1 MCVARDGLA
10 QFRRGR
16 QLVALYPYMEY
27 SLHMRTRRAIR
38 TAASAIPAADMAERR
53 DPAARRRL
61 SAPALRT
68 FFQVARTWQLSAAEE
83 RALLG
88 WPPSSTF
95 HKYKS
100 GDAGVL
106 SFDTLTRISLVLGIY
121 KAIQV
126 LYPEPIFADRWVR
139 MPNANTLFG
148 GRPPIA
154 FLVDNGIDGLLQL
167 RRLLDARR
175 G

>member
-1 MCVARDGLA
+1 
-10 QFRRGR
+10 
-16 QLVALYPYMEY
+16 
-27 SLHMRTRRAIR
+27 MRTERARRPAPA
-38 TAASAIPAADMAERR
+38 TLAAEADRR
-53 DPAARRRL
+53 DPAVRRRL

-68 FFQVARTWQLSAAEE
+68 FFNVARGWGLSTAEE

-88 WPPSSTF
+88 WPPTSTF

-121 KAIQV
+121 KALQL
-126 LYPEPIFADRWVR
+126 LYPEAAFADRWMR
-139 MPNANTLFG
+139 MPNANPAFG
-148 GRPPIA
+148 GGTPLA
-154 FLVDNGIDGLLQL
+154 FVANNGLDGLYQV

>member
-1 MCVARDGLA
+1 
-10 QFRRGR
+10 
-16 QLVALYPYMEY
+16 
-27 SLHMRTRRAIR
+27 MRTERAR
-38 TAASAIPAADMAERR
+38 PTPSEAPAAADRQ
-53 DPAARRRL
+53 DPAVRRRL

-68 FFQVARTWQLSAAEE
+68 FFQVARAWTLSTSEE

-88 WPPSSTF
+88 WPPASTF

-121 KAIQV
+121 KALQL
-126 LYPEPIFADRWVR
+126 LYPEAGFADRWMR
-139 MPNANTLFG
+139 MPNANPVFG
-148 GRPPIA
+148 GSAPLTFVA
-154 FLVDNGIDGLLQL
+154 DNGLDGLFQV

>member
-1 MCVARDGLA
+1 M
-10 QFRRGR
+10 QTRRG
-16 QLVALYPYMEY
+16 Q
-27 SLHMRTRRAIR
+27 T
-38 TAASAIPAADMAERR
+38 PAAAGVADIALADRT
-53 DPAARRRL
+53 DPAVRRRL

-68 FFQVARTWQLSAAEE
+68 FFNIARAWTLSATEE

-88 WPPSSTF
+88 WPPPSTF

-106 SFDTLTRISLVLGIY
+106 SFDTLTRISLVLGLY
-121 KAIQV
+121 KALQL
-126 LYPEPIFADRWVR
+126 LYAEPAFADRWMR
-139 MPNANTLFG
+139 MPNANPLFG
-148 GRPPIA
+148 GTTPMA
-154 FLVDNGIDGLLQL
+154 FVAANGVDGLLQV

>member
-1 MCVARDGLA
+1 
-10 QFRRGR
+10 
-16 QLVALYPYMEY
+16 
-27 SLHMRTRRAIR
+27 MRTQRGSARA
-38 TAASAIPAADMAERR
+38 TA
-53 DPAARRRL
+53 DPAAGAADDRKDPAVRRRL
-61 SAPALRT
+61 SAPALRA
-68 FFQVARTWQLSAAEE
+68 FFNIARTWGLSVAEE

-88 WPPSSTF
+88 WPATSTF

-121 KAIQV
+121 KALQL
-126 LYPEPIFADRWVR
+126 LYAEPAFADRWMQ
-139 MPNANTLFG
+139 MPNTNPLFAG
-148 GRPPIA
+148 ATPMA
-154 FLVDNGIDGLLQL
+154 FAADNGLDGLFQV

>member
-1 MCVARDGLA
+1 MGTLRAARTPAVTMPVADAG
-10 QFRRGR
+10 
-16 QLVALYPYMEY
+16 
-27 SLHMRTRRAIR
+27 
-38 TAASAIPAADMAERR
+38 ERR

-68 FFQVARTWQLSAAEE
+68 FFQVARAWQLSAAEE

-88 WPPSSTF
+88 WPPNSTF

-126 LYPEPIFADRWVR
+126 LYPEPVFADRWVR
-139 MPNANTLFG
+139 MPNANPLFG
-148 GRPPIA
+148 GQPPIA
-154 FLVDNGIDGLLQL
+154 YLVDNGIDGLFHL

>member
-1 MCVARDGLA
+1 MQTARP
-10 QFRRGR
+10 
-16 QLVALYPYMEY
+16 V
-27 SLHMRTRRAIR
+27 RAAVGPPD
-38 TAASAIPAADMAERR
+38 TGDRR
-53 DPAARRRL
+53 DPAVRRRL

-68 FFQVARTWQLSAAEE
+68 FFNVARVWRLSAVEE

-121 KAIQV
+121 KALQI
-126 LYPEPIFADRWVR
+126 LYVEPAFADRWLR
-139 MPNANTLFG
+139 MPNANPLFG
-148 GRPPIA
+148 GRPPLA
-154 FLVDNGIDGLLQL
+154 FLVDNGVDGLFQL

>member
-1 MCVARDGLA
+1 
-10 QFRRGR
+10 
-16 QLVALYPYMEY
+16 
-27 SLHMRTRRAIR
+27 MRTGQDRPRQAP
-38 TAASAIPAADMAERR
+38 AGVAGEAADRR
-53 DPAARRRL
+53 DPLVRRRL

-68 FFQVARTWQLSAAEE
+68 FFTVSRAWGLSTTEE

-88 WPPSSTF
+88 WPPASTF

-106 SFDTLTRISLVLGIY
+106 SFDTLTRISLVLGIFN
-121 KAIQV
+121 ALQL
-126 LYPEPIFADRWVR
+126 LYAEPAFADRWMS
-139 MPNANTLFG
+139 MPNANPLFG
-148 GRPPIA
+148 GRAPIA
-154 FLVDNGIDGLLQL
+154 LVGDNGLDGLFQV

>member
-1 MCVARDGLA
+1 
-10 QFRRGR
+10 
-16 QLVALYPYMEY
+16 
-27 SLHMRTRRAIR
+27 MRTGQRAPR
-38 TAASAIPAADMAERR
+38 PAAAGVGQAAPASPQRLSREGDERR
-53 DPAARRRL
+53 DPATRRRL

-68 FFQVARTWQLSAAEE
+68 FFNVARAWELSTTEE

-88 WPPSSTF
+88 WPPTSTF
-95 HKYKS
+95 HKYKG
-100 GDAGVL
+100 GDPGIL

-121 KAIQV
+121 KALQL
-126 LYPEPIFADRWVR
+126 LYAEPAFADQWIR

-148 GRPPIA
+148 GQAPIA
-154 FLVDNGIDGLLQL
+154 FIAAAGIDGLFHV

>member
-1 MCVARDGLA
+1 
-10 QFRRGR
+10 
-16 QLVALYPYMEY
+16 MEQRV
-27 SLHMRTRRAIR
+27 HMRTTPRATR
-38 TAASAIPAADMAERR
+38 APAAAAGRAASSGRADRR

-68 FFQVARTWQLSAAEE
+68 FFNIARAWGLSTTEE

-88 WPPSSTF
+88 WPPASTF

-121 KAIQV
+121 KALQ
-126 LYPEPIFADRWVR
+126 LLHAEPAFADRWMQ
-139 MPNANTLFG
+139 MPNANPLFG
-148 GRPPIA
+148 GGTPIA
-154 FLVDNGIDGLLQL
+154 FVSDNGLDGLFQV

>member
-1 MCVARDGLA
+1 
-10 QFRRGR
+10 
-16 QLVALYPYMEY
+16 
-27 SLHMRTRRAIR
+27 MRTGRGSPRQA
-38 TAASAIPAADMAERR
+38 PAAVAGDAADRK
-53 DPAARRRL
+53 DPAVRRRL
-61 SAPALRT
+61 SAPALRA
-68 FFQVARTWQLSAAEE
+68 FFSIARAWELSSTEE

-88 WPPSSTF
+88 WPPASTF

-121 KAIQV
+121 KALQL
-126 LYPEPIFADRWVR
+126 LYAEPAFADRWIR

-148 GRPPIA
+148 GAAPVA
-154 FLVDNGIDGLLQL
+154 FLSDTGLDGLFQV

>member
-1 MCVARDGLA
+1 
-10 QFRRGR
+10 
-16 QLVALYPYMEY
+16 
-27 SLHMRTRRAIR
+27 MRTSRR
-38 TAASAIPAADMAERR
+38 TAPGRAAPVDVPAVRT
-53 DPAARRRL
+53 DPAVRRRL
-61 SAPALRT
+61 SEPALRT
-68 FFQVARTWQLSAAEE
+68 FFNVARAWGLSATEE

-121 KAIQV
+121 KALQV
-126 LYPEPIFADRWVR
+126 LYVEPAFADGWMR
-139 MPNANTLFG
+139 MPNTNALFG
-148 GRPPIA
+148 GAAPIA
-154 FLVDNGIDGLLQL
+154 FASANGIDGLLQL
-167 RRLLDARR
+167 RRLLDGRR

>member
-1 MCVARDGLA
+1 
-10 QFRRGR
+10 
-16 QLVALYPYMEY
+16 
-27 SLHMRTRRAIR
+27 MRTQRGSTRPS
-38 TAASAIPAADMAERR
+38 AAAGAAAAGDRR
-53 DPAARRRL
+53 DPAVRRRL

-68 FFQVARTWQLSAAEE
+68 FFNIARAWELSVSHE

-88 WPPSSTF
+88 WPPTSTF

-121 KAIQV
+121 KALQL
-126 LYPEPIFADRWVR
+126 LYPEPAFADRWMR
-139 MPNANTLFG
+139 MPNANPLFG
-148 GRPPIA
+148 GTAPLSFVA
-154 FLVDNGIDGLLQL
+154 ENGVDGLFQV

>member
-1 MCVARDGLA
+1 
-10 QFRRGR
+10 
-16 QLVALYPYMEY
+16 
-27 SLHMRTRRAIR
+27 MRTTPRPTRAAPAPTARAEADR
-38 TAASAIPAADMAERR
+38 T

-68 FFQVARTWQLSAAEE
+68 FFNIARAWSLSTTEE

-88 WPPSSTF
+88 WPPTSTF

-100 GDAGVL
+100 GDAGIL
-106 SFDTLTRISLVLGIY
+106 SFDTLTRVSLVLGIY
-121 KAIQV
+121 KALQL
-126 LYPEPIFADRWVR
+126 LYAEPAFADRWMR
-139 MPNANTLFG
+139 MPNANPLFG
-148 GRPPIA
+148 GEAPIA
-154 FLVDNGIDGLLQL
+154 FVSGNGLDGLFQV